1 MNYNIALCRNLAI
14 ISIILHHTLCAFGSW
29 PPNHKIDVPLP
40 DILSILSYDLKAV
53 GLGTFTFVSGY
64 LMFFQEKKKISFT
77 NFLYKKTSRILLPCL
92 LYALAYWLIFP
103 TFMFN
108 IFPAPINGTHLW
120 YLPMIFLCMIVISLH
135 TYCRRYALPLVILI
149 YCAMHY
155 YNNLLPNRTLEEF
168 FYYFPIF
175 YSGYLLNKY
184 SVVERLQNTKYRV
197 LSLIISFF
205 ACVYF
210 RKHGF
215 PIYGWAV
222 YYGLAALTL
231 YMATSLLLNNKTLDK
246 FSMIITNNSF
256 AIYLLHQFVINAL
269 LLFNY
274 SNVNVY
280 LIVCLISLTAFF
292 IPLTLSYLYSSLR
305 FRKI

>member
-1 MNYNIALCRNLAI
+1 
-14 ISIILHHTLCAFGSW
+14 
-29 PPNHKIDVPLP
+29 
-40 DILSILSYDLKAV
+40 
-53 GLGTFTFVSGY
+53 
-64 LMFFQEKKKISFT
+64 
-77 NFLYKKTSRILLPCL
+77 
-92 LYALAYWLIFP
+92 
-103 TFMFN
+103 
-108 IFPAPINGTHLW
+108 
-120 YLPMIFLCMIVISLH
+120 
-135 TYCRRYALPLVILI
+135 
-149 YCAMHY
+149 MHY